1 MKKVLILAAAAV
13 VVLGLVA
20 GVLFKMNSSAAHER
34 MLDQKVA
41 LVESVYDCKD
51 YILQRSGG
59 FDESTGRYHYEFVW
73 YYTFQKTKLITYDGV
88 DDLTVDTVG
97 QLKVEENPDGVNTP

>member
-13 VVLGLVA
+13 VVLGLIA

-41 LVESVYDCKD
+41 LVESVYDC
-51 YILQRSGG
+51 
-59 FDESTGRYHYEFVW
+59 
-73 YYTFQKTKLITYDGV
+73 
-88 DDLTVDTVG
+88 
-97 QLKVEENPDGVNTP
+97 